1 MIEIHLQF
9 PNPGE
14 WDKFTMTARYED
26 ADGYTLTDHYTQDN
40 IPADQAP
47 ALAAAVDAISGMDA
61 DWQASQA
68 WARLV
73 QITTHSD
80 DQDRPPITITAVE
93 LTVEAVN
100 ADGGS
105 RTFTAYDYASF
116 ILRDPGAVAFFR
128 HFTDGAINS

>member
-1 MIEIHLQF
+1 MQEIHLQF
-9 PNPGE
+9 PNPGR
-14 WDKFTMTARYED
+14 WDKFTMTARFPERN
-26 ADGYTLTDHYTQDN
+26 GFLRSHRYTQDD

-100 ADGGS
+100 ADGGR

-116 ILRDPGAVAFFR
+116 ILRDPGAVAFFQ
-128 HFTDGAINS
+128 HFTKS